1 MGRSAGTLILF
12 SFGVH
17 GLKSMVTTW
26 VEPLAL
32 DYLKYD
38 GSQEHMCRSAEL
50 KILLLPLVLGCEQQ

>member
-1 MGRSAGTLILF
+1 MTKFFFKCLVNSQTL
-12 SFGVH
+12 GH

-50 KILLLPLVLGCEQQ
+50 KILL

>member
-32 DYLKYD
+32 EVRA
-38 GSQEHMCRSAEL
+38 GTRVRVGA
-50 KILLLPLVLGCEQQ
+50 LVPGQSEPA